1 MSSDLAPRASGAAA
15 PVPTD
20 GDNRYKAV
28 QAKLNRLGKAMDD
41 ATLELVSLQRSM
53 RANASRTEDAA
64 RDIENAGLDGK
75 FVEVT
80 NLVAVAMGGAAVEVR
95 KLHDTAQETA
105 DLTHETK
112 RTHSKLY
119 GALDDIRSNRRE
131 KTPRPGFFNR

>member
-1 MSSDLAPRASGAAA
+1 MSSDLAPRPSAAA
-15 PVPTD
+15 PVPAD

-28 QAKLNRLGKAMDD
+28 QAKLDRLGKAMDD
-41 ATLELVSLQRSM
+41 STLELVSLQRSM
-53 RANASRTEDAA
+53 RSNATRTEDAA

-80 NLVAVAMGGAAVEVR
+80 NLVAVALGGAAVEVR

-112 RTHSKLY
+112 RTHSTLY
-119 GALDDIRSNRRE
+119 GALDEIRSNRRE

>member
-1 MSSDLAPRASGAAA
+1 MSSDLAPRPSAAA
-15 PVPTD
+15 PVPAD

-28 QAKLNRLGKAMDD
+28 QAKLDRLGKAMDD
-41 ATLELVSLQRSM
+41 SVLELVSLQRSM
-53 RANASRTEDAA
+53 RSNAGRTEDAA

-80 NLVAVAMGGAAVEVR
+80 NLVAVALGGAAVEVR
-95 KLHDTAQETA
+95 KLHDTTQETA

-119 GALDDIRSNRRE
+119 GALDEIRSNRPE

>member
-1 MSSDLAPRASGAAA
+1 MSDLVPRPAAAA
-15 PVPTD
+15 PAPAD

-28 QAKLNRLGKAMDD
+28 QNKLSHLARAMDD
-41 ATLELVSLQRSM
+41 STLELESLQRSM
-53 RANASRTEDAA
+53 QANAKHTENVA

-80 NLVAVAMGGAAVEVR
+80 NLVTVALGGAAVQVR
-95 KLHDTAQETA
+95 RLCDTAQETA

-112 RTHSKLY
+112 STHCELY

-131 KTPRPGFFNR
+131 KTPRPGFFDR